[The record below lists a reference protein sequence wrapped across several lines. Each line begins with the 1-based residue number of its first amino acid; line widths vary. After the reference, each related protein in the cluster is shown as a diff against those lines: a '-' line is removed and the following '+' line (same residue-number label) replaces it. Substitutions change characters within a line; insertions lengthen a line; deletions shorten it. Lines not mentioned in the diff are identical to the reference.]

1 MNNRIELIQ
10 QIIRERK
17 VRSQEELATL
27 LAAEG
32 IRTTQATLSRDF
44 KKLHISKQHDALGG
58 AYYVLPEPAQTGQS
72 ALLSSSRA
80 GESIVSLEISGQ
92 LCVIKTLP
100 GCAGMAGAL
109 ADAHSHPAMMGT
121 IAGDDTDEFLN
132 KLGTI
137 AGDDTLLLMLRKDYV
152 RNDFLA
158 FLKRHIPNLDAK
170 LIETND

>member
-100 GCAGMAGAL
+100 GCASMAGAL
-109 ADAHSHPAMMGT
+109 ADVHSHPAMM
-121 IAGDDTDEFLN
+121 
-132 KLGTI
+132 GTI